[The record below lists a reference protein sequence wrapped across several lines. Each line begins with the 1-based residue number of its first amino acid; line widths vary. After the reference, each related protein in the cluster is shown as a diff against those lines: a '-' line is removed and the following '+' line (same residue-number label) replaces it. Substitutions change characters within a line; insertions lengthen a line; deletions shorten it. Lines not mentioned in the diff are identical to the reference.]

1 LQIPPRRDGPNSE
14 GEARKTVV
22 TTTRSRTSRRSDA
35 KILAAATVAV
45 LLAGGLIAAGLLA
58 ATRGSRS
65 TVCGPLT
72 VGAASDVR
80 STLDGGGPYLA
91 TGGGSCS
98 FWLAVEDGDIV
109 AYKIRQPEGCTLELR
124 RGERWMCGGDVLEP
138 TDLDRY
144 PVSIQT
150 VDDVDSVVVDLR
162 PPPRTSTT

>member
-1 LQIPPRRDGPNSE
+1 MATSG
-14 GEARKTVV
+14 
-22 TTTRSRTSRRSDA
+22 SRISRRSDA

-65 TVCGPLT
+65 TVCRPLT

-80 STLDGGGPYLA
+80 ATLEGGGPYLA

-98 FWLAVEDGDIV
+98 FWLAIEDGDIV
-109 AYKIRQPEGCTLELR
+109 AYKIRQPEDCTLELR
-124 RGERWMCGGDVLEP
+124 RGERWVCGGDSFDAL
-138 TDLDRY
+138 DLDRY

-150 VDDVDSVVVDLR
+150 VDDVDTVVVDLR
-162 PPPRTSTT
+162 PPQRATTT